1 MINIL
6 PSEINAAKRALELG
20 AHRGFYGANIAITNC
35 KTRKTNKCDY
45 GQLYDWPGTAGG
57 D

>member
-1 MINIL
+1 MKNIL

-20 AHRGFYGANIAITNC
+20 AHRGFYGASFAITDRE
-35 KTRKTNKCDY
+35 TRKADKCDY
-45 GQLYDWPGTAGG
+45 GQLYDWSRTAGG